1 MKVQIDVQSL
11 LEKDKTGIALT
22 MRNVIMN
29 MVRKHKEGLYYLNYF
44 SMLYKPESK
53 VILDDFYDIGC
64 IPNECRWFH
73 HVVYKMLYNF
83 IPIPYSLFFG
93 SDADITHFM
102 NYHVP
107 PGVKGRV
114 VTTIHDMAYKAFPE
128 TLKRKTLH
136 MLNLSMDRS
145 CRRADKI
152 ITVSNFSRDE
162 IVKYLGIS
170 ADKIVVVPNGVD
182 LSKFHPS
189 YSLDEITS
197 TKNKYGIKGDYF
209 LYLGTLEPRKNIE
222 RLIKAYDLLKK
233 RLGSIPDLVVAGKK
247 GWLYDSI
254 FEVVNSLNLNNNVF
268 FTGYVDEKDGP
279 LLMNGATAFAFPSLY
294 EGFGLPPLEA
304 MACGTPVITSNA
316 ASLPEVVGDAAVL
329 VDPYSIDSIANAME
343 DLLKSPTLRTK
354 LIDRGL
360 KRASMFTW
368 DRSANIILDV
378 YEQLG
383 NSE

>member
-189 YSLDEITS
+189 YSLNEITS